1 MFIFFL
7 SFNNNSNNL
16 KTPIIVT
23 YDLLIILIIIPRD
36 LIVDLKINQFLRNI
50 LSSKK
55 KKKIWLKDH
64 KRNLK
69 YCNSFKGKK
78 YTIRK
83 TIYKKC
89 IVHHKY
95 YQLCES
101 KYFLPH
107 QKNLESFSKYDVA
120 LLIQGNFSWEL
131 LHCY

>member
-55 KKKIWLKDH
+55 KKRFD
-64 KRNLK
+64 
-69 YCNSFKGKK
+69 
-78 YTIRK
+78 
-83 TIYKKC
+83 
-89 IVHHKY
+89 
-95 YQLCES
+95 
-101 KYFLPH
+101 
-107 QKNLESFSKYDVA
+107 
-120 LLIQGNFSWEL
+120 
-131 LHCY
+131 